1 MSDYFFFFTFKI
13 FLCITHNVYS
23 TKENDK
29 DDDLK
34 YMSNIEENKEI
45 YLYEN
50 RNDINHIVRV
60 SRNYRICICIFR
72 KYWISF
78 R

>member
-1 MSDYFFFFTFKI
+1 M
-13 FLCITHNVYS
+13 
-23 TKENDK
+23 KENDK
-29 DDDLK
+29 GDDLK
-34 YMSNIEENKEI
+34 YMNNIEENKEI

-50 RNDINHIVRV
+50 RNDINYIIPV

-72 KYWISF
+72 KYWIVF